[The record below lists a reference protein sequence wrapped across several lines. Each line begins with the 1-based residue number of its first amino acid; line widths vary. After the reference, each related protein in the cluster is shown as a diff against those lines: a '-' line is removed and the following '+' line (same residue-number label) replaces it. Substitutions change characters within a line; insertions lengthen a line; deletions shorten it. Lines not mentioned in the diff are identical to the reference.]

1 MKLFLNWEVMEQFG
15 AKEYSLDYNK
25 MVQKADIEAVV
36 VLINAQYHF
45 SLSLKAYESAKT
57 GQTQSLTTIF

>member
-15 AKEYSLDYNK
+15 AKEYYLDYGE
-25 MVQKADIEAVV
+25 MLQKADIEAVV
-36 VLINAQYHF
+36 TSTNAQYHF

-57 GQTQSLTTIF
+57 GQT